1 MKFISSF
8 VIALAI
14 VCGSATV
21 ASAEPGNG
29 SQQFTLAGT
38 CDGVAVEVVIRK
50 GFWSPFTV
58 ASSAD
63 ETVIPVGST
72 LVPVTLSFTV
82 TTPNGVFSWSGEKP
96 GHANSETT
104 DCSIGGP
111 LFDGVVFE
119 ADTAA
124 MLQP

>member
-1 MKFISSF
+1 MKLVAVFLMAL
-8 VIALAI
+8 VIVDGAPA
-14 VCGSATV
+14 V

-38 CDGVAVEVVIRK
+38 CDGVSVEVVIRK

-124 MLQP
+124 LLQP